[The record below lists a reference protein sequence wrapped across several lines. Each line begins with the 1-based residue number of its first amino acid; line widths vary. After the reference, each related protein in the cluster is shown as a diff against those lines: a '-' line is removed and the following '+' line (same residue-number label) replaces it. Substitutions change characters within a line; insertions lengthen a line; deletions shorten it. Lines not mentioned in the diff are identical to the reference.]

1 MRLYLSRKPCL
12 NDNREFCVVAAA
24 PCGRICTRWFRFIAA
39 RVFEARSLS
48 ATAGVPHLAA
58 HGRLDIVSTPTLK
71 GLMSNDLNTT
81 VMLIRIRQASWQRLR
96 SFESADCLNR
106 KVAVCV
112 TSRLAN
118 RLKTFI
124 NALNEAFGRLCNL

>member
-1 MRLYLSRKPCL
+1 MTTASFVLSQPLPAGVFARSGFGSLP
-12 NDNREFCVVAAA
+12 
-24 PCGRICTRWFRFIAA
+24 A

-48 ATAGVPHLAA
+48 ATAGGAHLAA
-58 HGRLDIVSTPTLK
+58 HGRLDIMSTPTLK